1 MTKKFILAL
10 DELHLLDEVLPKE
23 GIIILQGDLASG
35 KTTLTKHI
43 VKSHN
48 IFDEVSSPTFSI
60 MQNYGTIYHYDI
72 YQSEVSKIVEN
83 GLFENFFEDGL
94 HIVEWGNDE
103 LIKLFEKY
111 ELDFCLIKISHL
123 EDKRSYEII
132 KED

>member
-1 MTKKFILAL
+1 MKNEFILAL

-43 VKSHN
+43 VRSHN
-48 IFDEVSSPTFSI
+48 IFAEVTSPTFSL
-60 MQNYGTIYHYDI
+60 MQNYGHIYHYDI
-72 YQSEVSKIVEN
+72 YQSDVAKILKN

-94 HIVEWGNDE
+94 HIVEWGNED
-103 LIKLFEKY
+103 LIKFFKKY

-123 EDKRSYEII
+123 EDKRIYEII
-132 KED
+132 KEK